1 MRLSAKRL
9 FVEGRAMS
17 ANGNAQ
23 SLTTTAVRVAGL
35 VADQRL
41 REALERSFSRASASV
56 DEVQQCFAL
65 IPARRWS
72 EDVLSTFLH
81 SWKATHLKMLGIYG
95 LSCRIQRLALAQDA
109 VDDGEAREQLWMAAA
124 RNAETSYE
132 DLGLDYEGVT
142 HASLYDDM
150 ARSFVP
156 TDAWLMEA
164 NGLPA
169 ALEFKRW
176 VYEKMVVEDIPIGL
190 LTNMFSEI
198 YNHAEYSLALRA
210 FTELV
215 DSHYDFTEAEKER
228 ALCYIGA
235 HVGDETEM
243 KHFLVV
249 VEALDRYNRAR
260 GLEIDYELAET
271 LFTEYLQRLGVVMG
285 EMRLRMVSEQQG
297 AV

>member
-1 MRLSAKRL
+1 
-9 FVEGRAMS
+9 MS
-17 ANGNAQ
+17 SNGN
-23 SLTTTAVRVAGL
+23 SYLTATAVRVAGL
-35 VADQRL
+35 VPDLRL
-41 REALERSFSRASASV
+41 REALERSFARAAASV
-56 DEVQQCFAL
+56 EKVEQCFEL
-65 IPARRWS
+65 LPAKRWS
-72 EDVLSTFLH
+72 EDVFSTFLH

-95 LSCRIQRLALAQDA
+95 LSCRIQRLALTHD

-142 HASLYDDM
+142 HAALYDDM

-156 TDAWLMEA
+156 SDAWLMEE

-176 VYEKMVVEDIPIGL
+176 VYEKMVVGDIPTGL

-198 YNHAEYSLALRA
+198 YNHAEYSVALRA

-215 DSHYDFTEAEKER
+215 EAHYDFTEAEKAR

-249 VEALDRYNRAR
+249 VEALNRYNTAER
-260 GLEIDYELAET
+260 LPIDYERAET
-271 LFTEYLQRLGVVMG
+271 LFTEYLERLGVVMG

-297 AV
+297 DL

>member
-1 MRLSAKRL
+1 
-9 FVEGRAMS
+9 MS
-17 ANGNAQ
+17 FLGNAAPLAATAGRVS
-23 SLTTTAVRVAGL
+23 SLVT
-35 VADQRL
+35 DSRL
-41 REALERSFSRASASV
+41 REALDKSFARAASSV
-56 DEVQQCFAL
+56 DQVQQCFEL
-65 IPARRWS
+65 LPAQRWS

-95 LSCRIQRLALAQDA
+95 LSCRIQRLALA
-109 VDDGEAREQLWMAAA
+109 DGGDAREQLWMAAA

-150 ARSFVP
+150 ARSFVAS
-156 TDAWLMEA
+156 DAWLMEE

-176 VYEKMVVEDIPIGL
+176 VYERMVVDDIPMGL

-210 FTELV
+210 FTRYV
-215 DSHYDFTEAEKER
+215 DSHYDFTEEARAR
-228 ALCYIGA
+228 ALTYIGA
-235 HVGDETEM
+235 HVGDDTEM

-249 VEALDRYNRAR
+249 VDALDRYNQAMRLR
-260 GLEIDYELAET
+260 IDYERAES
-271 LFTEYLQRLGVVMG
+271 LFIEYLERLGVVMG
-285 EMRLRMVSEQQG
+285 ELRLRMVSERQG
-297 AV
+297 AL

>member
-1 MRLSAKRL
+1 
-9 FVEGRAMS
+9 MS
-17 ANGNAQ
+17 SIGNTQ
-23 SLTTTAVRVAGL
+23 SLTATAVRVAGL
-35 VADQRL
+35 VTDQRL
-41 REALERSFSRASASV
+41 RDALERSFSRAAASV
-56 DEVQQCFAL
+56 EEVERCFEL
-65 IPARRWS
+65 LPAKRWS
-72 EDVLSTFLH
+72 EDFLSTFLH
-81 SWKATHLKMLGIYG
+81 SWKATHLKMLAIYG
-95 LSCRIQRLALAQDA
+95 LSCRIQRLALTN
-109 VDDGEAREQLWMAAA
+109 DGDAREQLWMAAA

-142 HASLYDDM
+142 HAALYDDM

-156 TDAWLMEA
+156 NDAWLMEE

-176 VYEKMVVEDIPIGL
+176 VYEKMVVGDIPTGL

-210 FTELV
+210 FTEFV

-249 VEALDRYNRAR
+249 VEALDRYNLAGR
-260 GLEIDYELAET
+260 LEIDYERAEA
-271 LFTEYLQRLGVVMG
+271 LFTEYLERLGVVMG

-297 AV
+297 AI

>member
-1 MRLSAKRL
+1 
-9 FVEGRAMS
+9 MS
-17 ANGNAQ
+17 SEESAQ
-23 SLTTTAVRVAGL
+23 SLTATAFRVASL
-35 VADQRL
+35 VADERL
-41 REALERSFSRASASV
+41 REALERSFSRAAESV
-56 DEVQQCFAL
+56 AEVERCFAL
-65 IPARRWS
+65 LPEKRWS
-72 EDVLSTFLH
+72 EDFLSTFLH
-81 SWKATHLKMLGIYG
+81 SWKATHLKMLAIYG
-95 LSCRIQRLALAQDA
+95 LSCRIQRLALTHDA
-109 VDDGEAREQLWMAAA
+109 ITDGEAREQLWMAAA

-142 HASLYDDM
+142 HAALYDDM
-150 ARSFVP
+150 ARSFV
-156 TDAWLMEA
+156 TNDAWLMEE

-176 VYEKMVVEDIPIGL
+176 VYEKMVVDDIPTGL

-210 FTELV
+210 FTAFV
-215 DSHYDFTEAEKER
+215 DSHYDFTEAEKAR

-249 VEALDRYNRAR
+249 VEALDRYNTAR
-260 GLEIDYELAET
+260 RLPIDYERAET
-271 LFTEYLQRLGVVMG
+271 LFTEYLQRLGVVMS

-297 AV
+297 AI

>member
-1 MRLSAKRL
+1 
-9 FVEGRAMS
+9 MS
-17 ANGNAQ
+17 AIGDAQ
-23 SLTTTAVRVAGL
+23 SLTTTAVRVASL
-35 VADQRL
+35 VTDQRL
-41 REALERSFSRASASV
+41 REALERSFARAAVSV
-56 DEVQQCFAL
+56 EKVQQCFEL
-65 IPARRWS
+65 LPAKRWS

-95 LSCRIQRLALAQDA
+95 LSCRIQRLALTR
-109 VDDGEAREQLWMAAA
+109 DGEAREQLWLAAA

-142 HASLYDDM
+142 HAALYDDM

-156 TDAWLMEA
+156 NDAWLMEE

-176 VYEKMVVEDIPIGL
+176 VYRKMVVEDIPTGL

-198 YNHAEYSLALRA
+198 YNHAEYSLALHA
-210 FTELV
+210 FTDFV

-249 VEALDRYNRAR
+249 VEALDRYNRA
-260 GLEIDYELAET
+260 GQLQIDYERAEA
-271 LFTEYLQRLGVVMG
+271 LFTEYLERLGVVMG

-297 AV
+297 AI

>member
-1 MRLSAKRL
+1 
-9 FVEGRAMS
+9 MS
-17 ANGNAQ
+17 SNGSAQ
-23 SLTTTAVRVAGL
+23 SLTATAVRVASL
-35 VADQRL
+35 VTDQRL
-41 REALERSFSRASASV
+41 REALEKSFSQAAASV
-56 DEVQQCFAL
+56 EKVERCFEL
-65 IPARRWS
+65 LPARRWS
-72 EDVLSTFLH
+72 EDIFSTFLH

-95 LSCRIQRLALAQDA
+95 LSCRIQRLALSRDA
-109 VDDGEAREQLWMAAA
+109 VKDGEAREQLWMAAA

-132 DLGLDYEGVT
+132 DLGLDYDGVT
-142 HASLYDDM
+142 HAALYDDM

-156 TDAWLMEA
+156 NDAWLMEE

-176 VYEKMVVEDIPIGL
+176 VYERMVVDDIPTGL

-215 DSHYDFTEAEKER
+215 DSHYDFTAAEKER

-249 VEALDRYNRAR
+249 VDALHRYNQATR
-260 GLEIDYELAET
+260 LPIDYERAEN
-271 LFTEYLQRLGVVMG
+271 LFTEYLERLGGVMG

-297 AV
+297 AL

>member
-1 MRLSAKRL
+1 
-9 FVEGRAMS
+9 MS
-17 ANGNAQ
+17 SNENAYP
-23 SLTTTAVRVAGL
+23 LTTTAVRVAGL
-35 VADQRL
+35 VADRRL
-41 REALERSFSRASASV
+41 RETLERSFSRASSSV
-56 DEVQQCFAL
+56 GEVQRCFEL
-65 IPARRWS
+65 LPAKRWS

-81 SWKATHLKMLGIYG
+81 SWKATHLKMLAIYG
-95 LSCRIQRLALAQDA
+95 LSCRIQRLALTHE
-109 VDDGEAREQLWMAAA
+109 GEAREHLWMAAA

-156 TDAWLMEA
+156 SDAWLMEE

-176 VYEKMVVEDIPIGL
+176 VYERMVVDDISTGL

-215 DSHYDFTEAEKER
+215 ESHYDFTEAEKAR
-228 ALCYIGA
+228 ALCYIDA

-249 VEALDRYNRAR
+249 VDALDRYNRAS
-260 GLEIDYELAET
+260 GLEIDYERAEI
-271 LFTEYLQRLGVVMG
+271 LFTEYLERLGVVMG
-285 EMRLRMVSEQQG
+285 EMRLRMASEQQG
-297 AV
+297 AI

>member
-1 MRLSAKRL
+1 
-9 FVEGRAMS
+9 MS
-17 ANGNAQ
+17 SNGNAQ
-23 SLTTTAVRVAGL
+23 SLTATAVRVAGL
-35 VADQRL
+35 VTNQRL
-41 REALERSFSRASASV
+41 RDALERSFSRAAASV
-56 DEVQQCFAL
+56 EEVERCFEL
-65 IPARRWS
+65 LPAKRWS
-72 EDVLSTFLH
+72 EDFLSTFLH
-81 SWKATHLKMLGIYG
+81 SWKATHLKMLAIYG
-95 LSCRIQRLALAQDA
+95 LSCRIQRLALTN
-109 VDDGEAREQLWMAAA
+109 DGEAREQLWIAAA

-142 HASLYDDM
+142 HAALYDDM

-156 TDAWLMEA
+156 NDAWLMEE

-176 VYEKMVVEDIPIGL
+176 VYEKMVVGDIPTGL

-210 FTELV
+210 FTEYV

-235 HVGDETEM
+235 HVGDETELR
-243 KHFLVV
+243 HFLVV
-249 VEALDRYNRAR
+249 VDALNRYNLAR
-260 GLEIDYELAET
+260 RLPIDYERAEI
-271 LFTEYLQRLGVVMG
+271 LFTEYLERLGVVMG

-297 AV
+297 AL

>member
-1 MRLSAKRL
+1 
-9 FVEGRAMS
+9 MS
-17 ANGNAQ
+17 PNGSAQ
-23 SLTTTAVRVAGL
+23 SLTATAVRVAGL
-35 VADQRL
+35 VTDQRL
-41 REALERSFSRASASV
+41 RKALERSFSRAAASV
-56 DEVQQCFAL
+56 ERVEQCFEL
-65 IPARRWS
+65 LPAKRWS

-95 LSCRIQRLALAQDA
+95 LSCRIQRLALTN
-109 VDDGEAREQLWMAAA
+109 DGEAREQLWMAAA

-132 DLGLDYEGVT
+132 DLGLDYDGVT
-142 HASLYDDM
+142 HAALYDDM

-156 TDAWLMEA
+156 SDAWLMEE

-176 VYEKMVVEDIPIGL
+176 VYERMIVDDIPTGL

-198 YNHAEYSLALRA
+198 YNHAEYSLALCA

-215 DSHYDFTEAEKER
+215 DSHYDFTEAEKAR

-249 VEALDRYNRAR
+249 VDALDRFNMAGR
-260 GLEIDYELAET
+260 LPIDYERAET
-271 LFTEYLQRLGVVMG
+271 LFTEYLERLGAVMG

-297 AV
+297 AI

>member
-1 MRLSAKRL
+1 MNS
-9 FVEGRAMS
+9 
-17 ANGNAQ
+17 NGNAQ
-23 SLTTTAVRVAGL
+23 SLTTMAARVAGL
-35 VADQRL
+35 VTDRRL
-41 REALERSFSRASASV
+41 REALERSFSRAAASV
-56 DEVQQCFAL
+56 EKVERCFEL
-65 IPARRWS
+65 LPAKRWS
-72 EDVLSTFLH
+72 EDLLSTFLH
-81 SWKATHLKMLGIYG
+81 SWKATHLKMLAIYG
-95 LSCRIQRLALAQDA
+95 LSCRIQRLALTN
-109 VDDGEAREQLWMAAA
+109 DGDAREQLWIAAA

-132 DLGLDYEGVT
+132 DLGLDYDGVT
-142 HASLYDDM
+142 HAALYDDM

-156 TDAWLMEA
+156 NDAWLMEE

-176 VYEKMVVEDIPIGL
+176 VYEKMVVDDIPTGL

-215 DSHYDFTEAEKER
+215 DSHYDFTAAEKER

-235 HVGDETEM
+235 HVSGEAEM

-249 VEALDRYNRAR
+249 VDALNRYNLASR
-260 GLEIDYELAET
+260 LHIDYERAEI
-271 LFTEYLQRLGVVMG
+271 LFTEYLERLGVVMG

-297 AV
+297 AI